1 MVLPNEFIVLS
12 AAIILGALGL
22 CGIVAGWASSRL
34 LGLRWS
40 GRSSLGDAVL
50 AGAVVLA
57 VALTVG
63 RLTRGNAPGPGWL
76 ALVATLSVIM
86 RHLVRRLLGRASGP
100 GPS

>member
-12 AAIILGALGL
+12 AAIILGALSL

-40 GRSSLGDAVL
+40 GRTWLADAVL
-50 AGAVVLA
+50 ADGIALA
-57 VALTVG
+57 VALSIG

-76 ALVATLSVIM
+76 ALVATLSVAGL
-86 RHLVRRLLGRASGP
+86 HLARRVLGRASARRT
-100 GPS
+100 S